1 MKSFGRV
8 FLVVLT
14 MIATVVLSSC
24 HGEAGGPYKTR
35 WVNEADSKKVLEVT
49 LQNPSAMGRVHMA
62 IFGGRVKGTYL
73 LKDGDKTTEGRV
85 TEVADAYR
93 LTAEDGT
100 QQQFSVERNSGL
112 LKDESGATWKSDNP
126 QTTAQTLKKW

>member
-8 FLVVLT
+8 FLVVST

>member
-1 MKSFGRV
+1 
-8 FLVVLT
+8 

>member
-1 MKSFGRV
+1 VKSFGRV
-8 FLVVLT
+8 FLVVST

>member
-1 MKSFGRV
+1 
-8 FLVVLT
+8 
-14 MIATVVLSSC
+14 
-24 HGEAGGPYKTR
+24 
-35 WVNEADSKKVLEVT
+35 
-49 LQNPSAMGRVHMA
+49 VHMA